1 MAEPSKLLIDGKWV
15 PGEDGTRVNASPF
28 SGEPTAEITLA
39 SRGQLQAALTAAR
52 TTFPGYRRVPGHK
65 RSEML
70 LKAGRLVADRSEEI
84 ARTITMENGKPIR
97 SACAEVSRAVTT
109 FNLAAAEAGRIGG
122 ETVPMDAVPG
132 SGERLA
138 FFIRQPIGVICAIT
152 PFNFPLNLAVHKVAP
167 ALAAGNTVVLK
178 PSSQTP
184 LTACLLGQILMEA
197 GFPGGSVN
205 VVPCAKESA
214 DLLVTSPEV
223 AMVSF
228 TGSAAVGRLIRSRA
242 GLKRVTLELG
252 SNSGNIVSQHAD
264 LERAA
269 AACVVGGYTYAG
281 QGCISVQR
289 IYVQQSVIEAFLS
302 LFLPRVSALKTGD
315 PLEESTDVGPLV
327 SDEAADRV
335 AVWLA
340 EAKAGGAAVLAGGTM
355 NGRMMAPTV
364 LSKVRRDM
372 KVVCEEVFAPLVS
385 VLPYQRFE
393 EAIALVNDSR
403 YGLNAGVFTQD
414 LGEALTAVRDLE
426 VGSVIINDSSAY
438 RADHMPYG
446 GVKDSGLGREGVR
459 FAVDEMTEIKAA
471 VIRF

>member
-1 MAEPSKLLIDGKWV
+1 
-15 PGEDGTRVNASPF
+15 
-28 SGEPTAEITLA
+28 
-39 SRGQLQAALTAAR
+39 
-52 TTFPGYRRVPGHK
+52 
-65 RSEML
+65 
-70 LKAGRLVADRSEEI
+70 
-84 ARTITMENGKPIR
+84 
-97 SACAEVSRAVTT
+97 
-109 FNLAAAEAGRIGG
+109 
-122 ETVPMDAVPG
+122 
-132 SGERLA
+132 
-138 FFIRQPIGVICAIT
+138 VICAIT

-205 VVPCAKESA
+205 VVPCAKETA

-264 LERAA
+264 LERACA
-269 AACVVGGYTYAG
+269 SCVVGGYTYAG
-281 QGCISVQR
+281 QVCISVQR
-289 IYVQQSVIEAFLS
+289 IYVQQSVMEAFLG

-315 PLEESTDVGPLV
+315 PLEESTDVGPLI

-335 AVWLA
+335 AAWLA
-340 EAKAGGAAVLAGGTM
+340 EAKAGGAALLAGGAM

-364 LSKVRRDM
+364 LSDVRRDM

-393 EAIALVNDSR
+393 EAIASVNDSR

-414 LGEALTAVRDLE
+414 LGEALTAVRDLD
-426 VGSVIINDSSAY
+426 VGSVIVNDSSAY

-446 GVKDSGLGREGVR
+446 GVKESGLGREGVR
-459 FAVDEMTEIKAA
+459 FAVEEMTEIKAA